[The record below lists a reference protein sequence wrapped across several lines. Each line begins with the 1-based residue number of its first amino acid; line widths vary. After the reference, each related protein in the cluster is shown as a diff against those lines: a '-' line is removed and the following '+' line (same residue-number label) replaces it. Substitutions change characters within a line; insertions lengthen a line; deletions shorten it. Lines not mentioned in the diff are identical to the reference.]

1 MMKIGA
7 GMKNK
12 TIVTVVLIGFLVVLA
27 LGLGFRFITNSRNDS
42 AATGTPTPAGLP
54 ENAPTNVWDALSQVT
69 PVSYGTPLPEPET
82 SPLDGTYAK
91 YDTAPPQWW
100 SCLRC
105 ADYRPAG
112 GAWRLQFDRGVMRIY
127 YEVTG
132 WHSLASYTVSGDRL
146 YLFNDPYCKDMTGE
160 YKWSLE
166 DGSLTLETVGDS
178 CAFQLRERNLSAQ
191 TWEACTAGA
200 GGEKPRGCE
209 DPSSDASFVAA
220 PRSDLTVSVHEGDV
234 RKFSVKPEVY
244 VHASGGGPAG
254 DGIKLTY
261 SEQSLL
267 YGVGRV
273 LWTDEDWVEVTTR
286 GALTSMGVQFR
297 GDYMIGWARVLFD
310 GEEIW
315 RGDTSR
321 IWTYLRDHGG
331 YIEVSGFEPGG
342 HVLRVE
348 RLEVDSRPVVV
359 SFFCFNQEGGV
370 EE

>member
-1 MMKIGA
+1 MKIGA
-7 GMKNK
+7 EMKNK
-12 TIVTVVLIGFLVVLA
+12 TILTVAVVVFLVILA
-27 LGLGFRFITNSRNDS
+27 VGFGSRFMINARTEA
-42 AATGTPTPAGLP
+42 AATATPTPADSP
-54 ENAPTNVWDALSQVT
+54 EYAPTNVWAALSQVT
-69 PVSYGTPLPEPET
+69 PVSYGTPLPAPEA

-91 YDTAPPQWW
+91 YDPAPPQWW

-105 ADYRPAG
+105 ADYRPGG

-132 WHSLASYTVSGDRL
+132 WNDLASYTVLGDRL
-146 YLFNDPYCKDMTGE
+146 YLFNDPYCSDVTGE
-160 YKWSLE
+160 YKWTLE
-166 DGSLTLETVGDS
+166 GGNLMLETVQDS

-191 TWEACTAGA
+191 AWETCAAGA
-200 GGEKPRGCE
+200 DGEKPRGCE
-209 DPSSDASFVAA
+209 DPSTDASFVAA
-220 PRSDLTVSVHEGDV
+220 SRPDLTVTVHEGDV
-234 RKFSVKPEVY
+234 RKFSVKPEVF
-244 VHASGGGPAG
+244 VHASGGGAAME
-254 DGIKLTY
+254 GISLSY
-261 SEQSLL
+261 SEESLL

-273 LWTDEDWVEVTTR
+273 LWNDDDWVEVSTQ
-286 GALTSMGVQFR
+286 GSYSAMGVQFR

-331 YIEVSGFEPGG
+331 YIEVSGFEPGE

-359 SFFCFNQEGGV
+359 SFFGFNQEGGV

>member
-1 MMKIGA
+1 MKTGYL
-7 GMKNK
+7 K
-12 TIVTVVLIGFLVVLA
+12 TITLIALLA
-27 LGLGFRFITNSRNDS
+27 IAGIGLGYVLLSGKQQVS
-42 AATGTPTPAGLP
+42 APANTPNLTLVPAGLP
-54 ENAPTNVWDALSQVT
+54 TDIWAALSQVT
-69 PVSYGTPLPEPET
+69 PVSYGTPLPAPEP

-91 YDTAPPQWW
+91 YDPAPPQWW

-146 YLFNDPYCKDMTGE
+146 YLFNDPYCKDMTGG

-191 TWEACTAGA
+191 GWEACTAGA

-209 DPSSDASFVAA
+209 DPTSDASFVAE

-254 DGIKLTY
+254 DGINLTY
-261 SEQSLL
+261 SDESLL

-273 LWTDEDWVEVTTR
+273 LWTDDDWVEVKAQ
-286 GALTSMGVQFR
+286 GEFTSMGVQFR

-321 IWTYLRDHGG
+321 IWSHLRDHGG
-331 YIEVSGFEPGG
+331 YIEVSGFEAGE

-359 SFFCFNQEGGV
+359 SFFGFNQEGRV